1 MAHTARSRAVTMT
14 YTVRVST
21 SGSVVVTKRMAR
33 GDKQSYWVHG
43 DGLEQHCTCPDF
55 GYRGTICKHIRL
67 VNLLLR
73 GALSEHQ
80 SYRWDGQQWD
90 EAADVSASTAS
101 RIN

>member
-14 YTVRVST
+14 YRVRVST
-21 SGSVVVTKRMAR
+21 LGAVVVTKQMAR
-33 GDKQSYWVHG
+33 GEKQSYWVHG
-43 DGLEQHCTCPDF
+43 DGIGQRCTCPDF

-80 SYRWDGQQWD
+80 SYRWDGTNWV
-90 EAADVSASTAS
+90 EAGMLRTSTAS
-101 RIN
+101 TTN